1 MFYALISVSNFV
13 LNIVAFASKDHFTLI
28 VLALLEK
35 FGKSNINSIS
45 GLAALVIAFLFGPLT
60 RKVLEEFGYSIRALY
75 LVAVIVPL
83 LLASPVADKCCSIYT
98 ISSIINRLKMCGR
111 SLMTTA

>member
-35 FGKSNINSIS
+35 FGKSNINTML
-45 GLAALVIAFLFGPLT
+45 GLTALVIALLFGPLT
-60 RKVLEEFGYSIRALY
+60 RKILEEFGYSIRALY
-75 LVAVIVPL
+75 LVTVIVTF
-83 LLASPVADKCCSIYT
+83 LLASPVADKCCSMYT
-98 ISSIINRLKMCGR
+98 IFSIINRLKMCGR
-111 SLMTTA
+111 SLLTTL